1 MTELQPLSFG
11 EIQNNG
17 KLAVYQARLEYPD
30 VPGAPVFAL
39 TATTAAPASTEE
51 KTALLGVLNQIR
63 AGFAFLS
70 EPIPEELDDTPD
82 LFDPQTDIRLE
93 PSLISIGRPGPVSIA
108 ATVEA
113 TTGTDKPATAA
124 GEPRQYYTVTVPQ
137 NRDHHWHSMS
147 SKKTRATVT
156 VGKGD
161 GTVSPPTQQIGPG
174 PPHYATGSTVVVHG
188 FTSMEYTLNGS
199 FKYPPR

>member
-1 MTELQPLSFG
+1 MTALQPVSFE

-30 VPGAPVFAL
+30 VPGSPVFAL

-51 KTALLGVLNQIR
+51 KAALLGVLNQIR
-63 AGFAFLS
+63 AGFAFLG
-70 EPIPEELDDTPD
+70 EPVPEELDDTPD

-93 PSLISIGRPGPVSIA
+93 PSLISIGRPGPVGVA

-113 TTGTDKPATAA
+113 TTGTDQPTT
-124 GEPRQYYTVTVPQ
+124 GPDEPRKYYTVTVPQ

-147 SKKTRATVT
+147 GKKTRATVT

-174 PPHYATGSTVVVHG
+174 LNYYACGSTVVVHG
-188 FTSMEYTLNGS
+188 FTRMEYTLNGS